1 MSLTSTEVDMKEY
14 FDIMQIGRK
23 SPEIGSPPPEFSN
36 LSQENDRLSNS
47 AQTAVRTYSQL
58 I

>member
-1 MSLTSTEVDMKEY
+1 MKEN

-23 SPEIGSPPPEFSN
+23 SLEIGSPPPEFSN